1 MRKRL
6 LGILLAI
13 IVIIAALVIIFQF
26 TSLLQNNNPSTTNGT
41 VARSEVDDGI
51 QLSISLDA
59 NKTAFERGEQI
70 NMTFALTNI
79 SNQSKQIVLT
89 DATPRIFNFYVF
101 NSTNDNVFAFELGA
115 YQAIND
121 TIPLAPNESY
131 KDTFTWS
138 QNRFWYIQPLQ
149 VPPGAYYIVGF
160 VNNHN
165 QRTLMT
171 EHLNVIITREMSDI
185 GE

>member
-6 LGILLAI
+6 LVIPLTILI
-13 IVIIAALVIIFQF
+13 IVALILTLQYA
-26 TSLLQNNNPSTTNGT
+26 SLLQNNNPSTTNST
-41 VARSEVDDGI
+41 VARSEVDNGI

-70 NMTFALTNI
+70 NITFALTNV
-79 SNQSKQIVLT
+79 SNETKEFTLT
-89 DATPRIFNFYVF
+89 EAYPRIFNFYVF
-101 NSTNDNVFAFELGA
+101 NITNDDVFAYELGA
-115 YQAIND
+115 YPAINN
-121 TIPLAPNESY
+121 TILLAPNESY
-131 KDTFTWS
+131 KDAFTWS

-171 EHLNVIITREMSDI
+171 EHLNITI
-185 GE
+185 TN